1 MSHSDLKKVV
11 RNYRE
16 LRHEDR
22 MRLEKGIGQVRYTI
36 TIRRTHKGLAGYEFE
51 SMDGRVGMVQ
61 VELIS
66 VTHNQPSSRRL
77 PHQIV
82 TALRGLR
89 RGLPAGKRTQAFFRG
104 LIGLKGVR
112 VVELQAP
119 YRPAPSPA
127 PIKLEALAMI
137 PPVEQAA
144 TVSQVVMPTDDE
156 VPDSWDDE

>member
-36 TIRRTHKGLAGYEFE
+36 TIRRTHKGLAGYEFD
-51 SMDGRVGMVQ
+51 SMDGRVGMVV
-61 VELIS
+61 VELVS
-66 VTHNQPSSRRL
+66 VTHSQPSSRRL

-112 VVELQAP
+112 VVELQAA
-119 YRPAPSPA
+119 YRPAPAPVKQEA
-127 PIKLEALAMI
+127 PIKQEA
-137 PPVEQAA
+137 PVVQEEA
-144 TVSQVVMPTDDE
+144 VSQIVMPTDDE